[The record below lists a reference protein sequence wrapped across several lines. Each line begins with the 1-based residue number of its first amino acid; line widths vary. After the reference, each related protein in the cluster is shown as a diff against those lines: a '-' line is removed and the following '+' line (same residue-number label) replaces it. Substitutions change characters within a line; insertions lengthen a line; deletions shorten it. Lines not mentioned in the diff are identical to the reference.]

1 MQGAPVDVVEKRR
14 AVDMPSSN
22 LVDEPEI
29 NDSECSIKWEQQV
42 SGCQSK

>member
-1 MQGAPVDVVEKRR
+1 MQGAPVGVVENRR

-29 NDSECSIKWEQQV
+29 NDRSECLIIWEQ
-42 SGCQSK
+42 